1 MLTDSRDLL
10 MDYLKINNL
19 LYEYFLRNEEG
30 DILGINEALKDI
42 NLSVSPG
49 EFVSVLGRNGSGKS
63 TLAKLINALLAPASG
78 TVFVDG
84 MDTKDSENILE
95 IRTRTG
101 MVFQNPDNQIVAGV
115 VEEDVAFGP
124 ENIGVPSEEIRTRV
138 KDSLNALSMWPFHK
152 KSPNH
157 LSGGQKQRVAV
168 AGILAMKPKCIIL
181 DEATS
186 MLDPKGRKDVINVA
200 LDLNRNH
207 GIGIILITHNM
218 EETIYSNRIF
228 VMDKGHL
235 VMEGTPRDIFSR
247 GEALTELGL
256 TLPEITHVAEG
267 LRAKGLPISSG
278 ILTREELVK
287 EIKDLYINGNNS

>member
-1 MLTDSRDLL
+1 

-30 DILGINEALKDI
+30 EVLGINEALKDI
-42 NLSVSPG
+42 NLSVAPG
-49 EFVSVLGRNGSGKS
+49 EFVSILGRNGSGKS
-63 TLAKLINALLAPASG
+63 TLAKLINALLAPAEG
-78 TVFVDG
+78 TIFVDG

-124 ENIGVPSEEIRTRV
+124 ENIGVPSEEIRVRV
-138 KDSLNALSMWPFHK
+138 KDSLNALGMWPFHK

-186 MLDPKGRKDVINVA
+186 MLDPKGRRDVINVA

-218 EETIYSNRIF
+218 EETVYSHRIF
-228 VMDKGHL
+228 VMNKGHL
-235 VMEGTPRDIFSR
+235 VMEGNPREIFSQ
-247 GEALTELGL
+247 GSKLTELGL
-256 TLPEITHVAEG
+256 TLPEITYVSEG
-267 LRAKGLPISSG
+267 LRAKGLPISPG
-278 ILTREELVK
+278 ILTREELVN
-287 EIKDLYINGNNS
+287 EIKNLYINGNNS